1 MTGAPPDLITVGRV
15 SMDLFAR
22 DIGADFHDIRA
33 FETGVGGSPVNIA
46 IGTSRL
52 GLRSIAF
59 TAVGDDEVGRFVR
72 CFLRDQGVITDF
84 IAVKPGTRT
93 GMAVVGVQPPDRF
106 PLLFYR
112 ENPADIHISIDEA
125 AALPLAQARAIS
137 LSGTALSRGSAH
149 DVSLYLA
156 ERARAAGLTT
166 FIDLDLRTDQW
177 THALA
182 FGLRMRRL
190 LPLCDVIIGTE
201 EEFYAALA
209 PRPEPIMEGGKISA
223 DFALELR
230 GLLGDFREK
239 SGATLLVKQGDKG
252 LTLYADETPR
262 AIAGFPVEIVNTVGA
277 GDGFA
282 SGLIYG
288 WAQGWGWERAA
299 RFANACGAIVVS
311 RHGCA
316 RALPTLQEVESLLE
330 AGTFPQS
337 PPRKK

>member
-1 MTGAPPDLITVGRV
+1 MSDVACDLITVGRV

-22 DIGADFHDIRA
+22 DIGAEFHDITA

-72 CFLRDQGVITDF
+72 HYLRSEGVITDF
-84 IAVKPGTRT
+84 IPVKPDTRT

-112 ENPADIHISIDEA
+112 ENPADIHLTIDEA
-125 AALPLAQARAIS
+125 EALPLSNTRAIS
-137 LSGTALSRGSAH
+137 LSGTALSRGSTH

-156 ERARAAGLTT
+156 ERARASGLTT
-166 FIDLDLRTDQW
+166 FIDLDLRPDQW
-177 THALA
+177 PHALS
-182 FGLRMRRL
+182 FGLHMRRI

-201 EEFYAALA
+201 EEFFAALS
-209 PRPEPIMEGGKISA
+209 PSPEPIMAGGKVSG
-223 DFALELR
+223 DLEKDLQ
-230 GLLGDFREK
+230 GLLHDFCEA
-239 SGATLLVKQGDKG
+239 SGATLVLKLGDKG
-252 LTLYADETPR
+252 VMLYEGAQVRKIP
-262 AIAGFPVEIVNTVGA
+262 GFPVEVLNTVGA

-288 WAQGWGWERAA
+288 WAEGWLWERAA

-316 RALPTLQEVESLLE
+316 RALPFLHEVEEILE
-330 AGTFPQS
+330 T
-337 PPRKK
+337 RH

>member
-1 MTGAPPDLITVGRV
+1 MSDLALDLITVGRV

-22 DIGADFHDIRA
+22 DIGAEFHDITA

-46 IGTSRL
+46 IGASRL
-52 GLRSIAF
+52 GLTTLAF
-59 TAVGDDEVGRFVR
+59 TAVGDDEIGRFVR
-72 CFLRDQGVITDF
+72 RYLRNEGVITEY
-84 IAVKPGTRT
+84 IPVKPETRT

-112 ENPADIHISIDEA
+112 ENPADIHLSIDEA
-125 AALPLAQARAIS
+125 EALPLSQTRAIS
-137 LSGTALSRGSAH
+137 LSGTALSRGSTH

-166 FIDLDLRTDQW
+166 FIDLDLRPDQW
-177 THALA
+177 PHPLS
-182 FGLRMRRL
+182 FGLRMRRI

-201 EEFYAALA
+201 EEFFAALSGA
-209 PRPEPIMEGGKISA
+209 PEPIMSGGKVSG
-223 DFALELR
+223 ALERALR
-230 GLLGDFREK
+230 GLLGDFRKE
-239 SGATLLVKQGDKG
+239 SGATLVLKQGDKG
-252 LTLYADETPR
+252 VKLYEGENRP
-262 AIAGFPVEIVNTVGA
+262 AIAGFPVEITNTVGA

-288 WAQGWGWERAA
+288 WAQGWAWEQTA

-316 RALPTLQEVESLLE
+316 RALPYLHEVEAFLE
-330 AGTFPQS
+330 THH
-337 PPRKK
+337 

>member
-1 MTGAPPDLITVGRV
+1 MSGSVLDLITVGRV

-22 DIGADFHDIRA
+22 DIGAAFHDITA

-46 IGTSRL
+46 IGASRL

-72 CFLRDQGVITDF
+72 RYLRDEGVITEY
-84 IAVKPGTRT
+84 IPIKPETRT

-112 ENPADIHISIDEA
+112 ENPADIHLTIDEA
-125 AALPLAQARAIS
+125 RALPLSQARAIC

-166 FIDLDLRTDQW
+166 FIDLDLRSDQW
-177 THALA
+177 THPLS
-182 FGLRMRRL
+182 FGLRMRRI
-190 LPLCDVIIGTE
+190 LPLCDVVIGTE
-201 EEFYAALA
+201 EEFFAALA
-209 PRPEPIMEGGKISA
+209 PRPESVMAGGKASG
-223 DFALELR
+223 ALAAELHE
-230 GLLGDFREK
+230 LLRDFRAA
-239 SGATLLVKQGDKG
+239 SGAALAVKQGDRG
-252 LTLYADETPR
+252 LMLYEGENTV
-262 AIAGFPVEIVNTVGA
+262 AIAGFPVEIINTVGA

-316 RALPTLQEVESLLE
+316 RALPHLHEVEEFLKADKSLKE
-330 AGTFPQS
+330 D
-337 PPRKK
+337 